1 MVVERRSGMVVERR
15 SGMVVERRSGM
26 WWSGSW
32 EGMWCRKA
40 VWANR
45 GDDHKERRSAGAQ
58 ERRSAGAQERRSAG
72 AQERRSAGAQ
82 ERRSADVQMCRCADV
97 QMCRCAERRFG
108 PTEAMIT
115 MSCRADVR
123 PNRIAQDSAG

>member
-1 MVVERRSGMVVERR
+1 VSFWAAVGDGGGAAVGDGGGAAVGDGGGAAVGRG
-15 SGMVVERRSGM
+15 
-26 WWSGSW
+26 WW
-32 EGMWCRKA
+32 CTKA

-58 ERRSAGAQERRSAG
+58 ERRSAGA
-72 AQERRSAGAQ
+72 
-82 ERRSADVQMCRCADV
+82 QMCRCADV

>member
-1 MVVERRSGMVVERR
+1 MVVERRSGMVVERQL
-15 SGMVVERRSGM
+15 GGDGGAQRRFGQTEAM
-26 WWSGSW
+26 TT
-32 EGMWCRKA
+32 
-40 VWANR
+40 
-45 GDDHKERRSAGAQ
+45 RSAGAQ
-58 ERRSAGAQERRSAG
+58 ERRC
-72 AQERRSAGAQ
+72 
-82 ERRSADVQMCRCADV
+82 ADVQMCRCADV

>member
-1 MVVERRSGMVVERR
+1 MVVERQLGGDGGAQRR
-15 SGMVVERRSGM
+15 FGQTEAMTT
-26 WWSGSW
+26 
-32 EGMWCRKA
+32 
-40 VWANR
+40 
-45 GDDHKERRSAGAQ
+45 RSAGA
-58 ERRSAGAQERRSAG
+58 
-72 AQERRSAGAQ
+72 
-82 ERRSADVQMCRCADV
+82 QMCRCADV